1 VEAAQPT
8 VPQDLAPPAGRGRFW
23 HDEVGNFGALGSV
36 GIDSAEFPPA
46 RILRHDA
53 GAGVD
58 ARLPRWD
65 DESVMRYG
73 DLALDPRTRE
83 VRRGARAVEL
93 SRLEF
98 NLLELFLHHPHMV
111 LTRGVIYDRVWG
123 YGVGTASKTLNV
135 HIMSLRGKLE
145 AGGEPRLIRTV
156 HGVGYVLRD

>member
-1 VEAAQPT
+1 MGQVWHFEAE
-8 VPQDLAPPAGRGRFW
+8 G
-23 HDEVGNFGALGSV
+23 FGALGLV
-36 GIDSAEFPPA
+36 GIDSAELTPPGP
-46 RILRHDA
+46 RPGGDEDGTGEH
-53 GAGVD
+53 
-58 ARLPRWD
+58 ARLPSWD
-65 DESVMRYG
+65 DECVLRYG
-73 DLALDPRTRE
+73 DLALDPRTRQ

-123 YGVGTASKTLNV
+123 YGVGTTSKTLNV

-145 AGGEPRLIRTV
+145 SGGEPRLIRTV